1 MQRIKVVFLG
11 PARDMAGVAEVDL
24 ELDDR
29 QSVGMLAGLLSERF
43 PKLGSMTGIRLAVNQ
58 RFVAMDHPLSDGD
71 EVGVIP
77 PVSGGAPDVSVQ
89 LVRNTIDV
97 AELIRQAA
105 IVGHGAVAS
114 FCGVVRPEQSGALAL
129 KALDYEAY
137 EEMALS
143 QMREIC
149 RRNVEKHGLLH
160 ALVVH
165 RLGRIAIGETS
176 IAVVVTSEH
185 RAAAFEACRCIVDA
199 IKMDVPIW
207 KKDVWSDGSQTW
219 VDPTTASE

>member
-11 PARDMAGVAEVDL
+11 PARDMAGVAEVDM
-24 ELDDR
+24 ELDDH
-29 QSVGMLAGLLSERF
+29 QTVGMLAGLLAQRY
-43 PKLGSMTGIRLAVNQ
+43 PKVAPMMGIRLAVNR
-58 RFVAMDHPLSDGD
+58 RFVAMNHALSDGD

-77 PVSGGAPDVSVQ
+77 PVSGGAPDASVQ
-89 LVRNTIDV
+89 LVRDTIDV
-97 AELIRQAA
+97 ADLIRKAA
-105 IVGHGAVAS
+105 IDGQGAVAS
-114 FCGVVRPEQSGALAL
+114 FCGVVRPEQSGTLAL
-129 KALDYEAY
+129 SALDYEAY

-149 RRNVEKHGLLH
+149 HRSIEKHGLLQVI
-160 ALVVH
+160 VVH

-176 IAVVVTSEH
+176 IAVVVASEH
-185 RAAAFEACRCIVDA
+185 RAAAFEACRYIVDA

-219 VDPTTASE
+219 VAPTC